1 MGLLVKLS
9 KEYFG
14 AKLKNGQHHHKKL
27 KFHVGLTCLVFS
39 LEGTLNVV
47 FFNQDS
53 KKNDEL
59 DNVEKAHKN
68 LEPFAHQVPE
78 KFQNIT
84 PNMPTINT
92 PLLYR
97 KDNLAGN
104 SSNACTDDIFFY
116 EEILFLREELDH
128 KQKTIDNLLK
138 IINRMHENSN
148 DSGGNIHKNTNTQ
161 PTQINATAEEQGRN
175 NITVDDIT
183 YKDIP
188 LNQTQSEEHQDEELQ
203 RHQVIENRSII
214 TIENQLTEFR
224 KKQQEKFTKVK
235 KPHVSPKSNENLHR

>member
-9 KEYFG
+9 KKYFG

-27 KFHVGLTCLVFS
+27 KFYVGLTRLVFS

-59 DNVEKAHKN
+59 DNVEKAHKK
-68 LEPFAHQVPE
+68 LRSFAHQVPE

-104 SSNACTDDIFFY
+104 SSNACTDDIYFN

-138 IINRMHENSN
+138 IINHMHANPNE
-148 DSGGNIHKNTNTQ
+148 SGGNIHKNTNAK

-224 KKQQEKFTKVK
+224 KKQQEKFTKVE
-235 KPHVSPKSNENLHR
+235 KPHVSPKSNENLHK